1 MMRKRYLAPC
11 NRCAKK
17 TYHNVLHS
25 ASRLTSGTITNRYH
39 FLQCRGCDSVSMA
52 HTCPHS
58 KTITYYPSPV
68 ARVLPDWMFDF
79 AIGLVGGDTEEM
91 IGQLLDEV
99 YAAVRGGQ
107 YRLATMGIR
116 AVLEQ
121 VIIAKVGDHHSFS
134 KNLEQFYA
142 AGYISLM
149 QRDALDNSLEAGHAA
164 THRFFKPTEQGELS
178 G

>member
-1 MMRKRYLAPC
+1 
-11 NRCAKK
+11 
-17 TYHNVLHS
+17 
-25 ASRLTSGTITNRYH
+25 
-39 FLQCRGCDSVSMA
+39 MA
-52 HTCPHS
+52 HTYTSPHS
-58 KTITYYPSPV
+58 KDVTYYPSPV
-68 ARVLPDWMFDF
+68 SRVLPDWIFDF
-79 AIGLVGGDTEEM
+79 EIGLVGGEEEQM
-91 IGQLLDEV
+91 IGQLLQEV
-99 YAAVRGGQ
+99 YAAGRGGQ

>member
-1 MMRKRYLAPC
+1 
-11 NRCAKK
+11 
-17 TYHNVLHS
+17 
-25 ASRLTSGTITNRYH
+25 
-39 FLQCRGCDSVSMA
+39 VSMA

-164 THRFFKPTEQGELS
+164 THRFFKPTEQVGIIRLTYHAQSLYSMRIQERCSYGENKGRSSQSDLPR
-178 G
+178 